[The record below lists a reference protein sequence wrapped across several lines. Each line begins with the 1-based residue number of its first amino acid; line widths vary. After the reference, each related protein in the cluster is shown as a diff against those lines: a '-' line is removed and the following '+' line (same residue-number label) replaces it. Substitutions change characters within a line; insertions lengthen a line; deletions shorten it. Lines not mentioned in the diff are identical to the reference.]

1 MSQQPN
7 ANMVTSSFDRI
18 QGTTINPIY
27 QPVNNFRIQN
37 QGGNIVQGQLNKISV
52 TEVMLPYT
60 TPTINENN
68 YDFRLKL
75 YYIDDTGH
83 IADDFYGAVSFSLDK
98 RFYSGQ
104 EIVAALNALVSGAA
118 SGSQPMSDF
127 LLWEWDDVA
136 NQISV
141 KNNSPNYDPSPV
153 DPGQAGIYIEI
164 DLPYGPTLIEG
175 SEANIFNFPNFWFT
189 IGFRNIFATNPEV
202 DYFFDG
208 IAETKPIQLGLY
220 PADTPTA
227 DLPTNA
233 FSELFGS
240 FYTGRYTDYVDIVST
255 SLCQAQYTRDSTTS
269 QNTARRDVIARM
281 YVCNNMSM
289 IPLLEEG
296 SRPVILYRMFPVP
309 KVMKWTADRSLDAID
324 LQLFD
329 MYGQPLPTQQLN
341 ETQSDLGR
349 FAYAGDADY
358 AITFHVHEPGADTQ
372 EANIGYSYQ

>member
-18 QGTTINPIY
+18 QGTTLQPIY

-52 TEVMLPYT
+52 TEVMFPYT
-60 TPTINENN
+60 TPTINAMN

-83 IADDFYGAVSFSLDK
+83 IADDFYGALIFSLDQ
-98 RFYSGQ
+98 RFYSGL
-104 EIVAALNALVSGAA
+104 EIVATLNALTSSPA
-118 SGSQPMSDF
+118 SGSQPMSDY
-127 LLWEWDDVA
+127 LIWEWDDVA
-136 NQISV
+136 NRINVRNDSAA
-141 KNNSPNYDPSPV
+141 YDPTPIN
-153 DPGQAGIYIEI
+153 PGEAGIYIEI
-164 DLPYGPTLIEG
+164 DLGYGPTLIEG
-175 SEANIFNFPNFWFT
+175 ADANIFNYPNFWFT
-189 IGFRNIFATNPEV
+189 TGFRNIFATNPEV

-208 IAETKPIQLGLY
+208 IAETKLIQLGLY
-220 PADTPTA
+220 PLDTPT
-227 DLPTNA
+227 DNLPTNA
-233 FSELFGS
+233 YSELFGS

-269 QNTARRDVIARM
+269 QNTARRDVIARI

-296 SRPVILYRMFPVP
+296 SRPVILYRMFPIP

-324 LQLFD
+324 LQIYD
-329 MYGQPLPTQQLN
+329 MFGQPLPNQQLN
-341 ETQSDLGR
+341 ELPGELRS
-349 FAYAGDADY
+349 AYAGDADY
-358 AITFHVHEPGADTQ
+358 AITFHVHEPGAETQ